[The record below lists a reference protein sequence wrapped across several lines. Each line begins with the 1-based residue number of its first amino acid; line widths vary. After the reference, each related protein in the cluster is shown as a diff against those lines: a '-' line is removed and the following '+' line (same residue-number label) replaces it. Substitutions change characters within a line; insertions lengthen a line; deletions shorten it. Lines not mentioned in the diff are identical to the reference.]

1 MTEKRQYSKAEKATW
16 GAEQDRICAAG
27 GIKAWRAQQG
37 ISEPTPA
44 KRQSRTKLLI
54 ADTSESECF
63 DSLVYRKGLVTAVF
77 SKGGGAGTYEYE
89 MSLAEAREWSP
100 IRVWVS
106 ISTRRFGDERSSP
119 ERSGLILRRARHNS
133 SRLSASPYP
142 PAGMN

>member
-1 MTEKRQYSKAEKATW
+1 MTEKRQYSKAEKAAW
-16 GAEQDRICAAG
+16 GAEQDRIRAAG

-44 KRQSRTKLLI
+44 KRQSRAKPLI

-89 MSLAEAREWSP
+89 ISLAEAREWFADPSLGEYFNAE
-100 IRVWVS
+100 IR
-106 ISTRRFGDERSSP
+106 
-119 ERSGLILRRARHNS
+119 
-133 SRLSASPYP
+133 
-142 PAGMN
+142 